1 MAIGRREMSSTIK
14 GRVFSLIKEAFENG
28 FREGIEFADKH
39 PVDSL
44 ESPPL
49 DQAIAT
55 AWANFELRELS

>member
-1 MAIGRREMSSTIK
+1 MSATIK

-39 PVDSL
+39 PADNL

-49 DQAIAT
+49 DQAIET
-55 AWANFELRELS
+55 AWTKFELHELS